1 MDVAMLMTKIRSQV
15 ILFGMNIIVLVV
27 LDYLGVKWRHPAH
40 LTTLRGDDNDT
51 ATTTTIIMQSNH
63 LPRVV
68 RSAL

>member
-15 ILFGMNIIVLVV
+15 IFFGMNIIVLVV

-40 LTTLRGDDNDT
+40 FARRGDDNGT
-51 ATTTTIIMQSNH
+51 ATTTTTIIMQSDH

-68 RSAL
+68 